1 MVDEEKNWLLTL
13 TRRLTIEQEANPHID
28 KNGINYLIETIK
40 AM

>member
-13 TRRLTIEQEANPHID
+13 IRKLTIEQEMNPHID
-28 KNGINYLIETIK
+28 KNGIDYLMETIK